1 MLPAASFAVHVIA
14 VVPIGNA
21 DGALLDIDSTPTAS
35 VAFAFPTDTALS
47 FTLVASIVM
56 SFGMINFGA
65 VVSLTST
72 VWVELAELPAVSTA
86 IHVTVVKPMPN
97 TLGALL
103 VTVTCSRSV
112 TVGVPSGTVLLSSD
126 VASNVMSFGGVIFGA
141 VVSTTSTV

>member
-1 MLPAASFAVHVIA
+1 MLPAASFAVHVIV
-14 VVPIGNA
+14 VVPILNA
-21 DGALLDIDSTPTAS
+21 EGELLDIDSTPTAS
-35 VAFAFPTDTALS
+35 VAFAFPIDIALS

-72 VWVELAELPAVSTA
+72 VCVALAELPAVSIA
-86 IHVTVVKPMPN
+86 IHVTVVKPILN
-97 TLGALL
+97 TFGALL
-103 VTVTCSRSV
+103 VTVTCSRSDIA
-112 TVGVPSGTVLLSSD
+112 GVPNGMVLLLSD